1 MRVIIINGPNLNL
14 LGKRNTDIYGDISFD
29 NYFEVL
35 KAEFQSI
42 QLEYFQS
49 NLEGEL
55 INKLQEI
62 GFSYDYIIFNA
73 GGYTHSSVS
82 IADCIEAIKTP
93 VIEVHLSNIY
103 SREEFRRKSLLAP
116 FCKGSVVGLGLD
128 GYKLALN
135 YLIDR

>member
-1 MRVIIINGPNLNL
+1 MCIR
-14 LGKRNTDIYGDISFD
+14 DS
-29 NYFEVL
+29 
-35 KAEFQSI
+35 
-42 QLEYFQS
+42 
-49 NLEGEL
+49 
-55 INKLQEI
+55 
-62 GFSYDYIIFNA
+62 
-73 GGYTHSSVS
+73 GYTHSSVS

>member
-116 FCKGSVVGLGLD
+116 FCKGSIVGLGLD